1 MGTQG
6 LWAFRYGGKYYVFWN
21 EYDSDELGE
30 TIANGV
36 PRGSSQFQAWMD
48 EKRGDCEVLK
58 QRLDCA
64 WLISPDSGGMSELL
78 SEIAGSEDLFI
89 APGYVRPHC
98 DLFLEHIVVVDLDRE
113 LLDCN
118 GVCFFFLA
126 QLPQTSIHALLK
138 PANLYWLGLDIE
150 PKHPCITT
158 DTVLAPPHDNEELIA
173 SKYRTLSPRLKVPLF
188 HMATAMTASQAL
200 VSSMTQA
207 FALVS
212 QMYGRAITQARDT
225 CFETDYLFREV
236 SYLLLSMA
244 SCSPDRV
251 RLANAEWLEWPT
263 TAHESLGHLSVAK
276 YGILGDDG
284 DAQPRELVST
294 FLSDFHE
301 ACKTPGSSPYTTSYW
316 MGPVFVWLTRD
327 LLSRSSF
334 EAAIYAAVTEARAVP
349 GKREFPVVVFSIRHF
364 VLVRVTP
371 TVVFHSKRFAL
382 WTEPATVDML
392 FLDTEHVD
400 FPFRRPD
407 WVSDNCQRSFEEL
420 AHFFI
425 STSPHSEAFRE
436 LGKLAMDRELTIV
449 NQLEGEPDL
458 LQFPGQD
465 EIEQRGLFSQLNRA
479 NVIDGQARCILVI
492 RASCS
497 SRTSSMLTVPVLWER
512 WANPL
517 PVKTDVVKTDVQ
529 LPLSDGFAN
538 AELEGFKREYLYRLS
553 TNKPIWRQ
561 AFEEAGIN
569 WELLEK
575 VLSSL
580 YERRIVSR
588 ARGLAVLYALIF
600 FIPKGIGGCGVHQ
613 DSYFNNIDRT
623 YRSQIPRQRLGA
635 HLQIASRIRPD
646 ASYRSVYFLALFKPV
661 SEDTSEGWKRAES
674 EAHAQ
679 AAVEYFRQAFQFWI
693 NNDAPLLHV
702 TNHPQIP
709 TMEEVPP
716 EASFNIEKARQWSYH
731 KPSWR
736 YCDAMK
742 PYLDHAR
749 SELRFGDVEVDDISD
764 DDMPLDTKARRPPL
778 DTRTKEDRPAITA
791 ALSWARQLADLHGDQ
806 ETEELVHPD
815 LYLWP

>member
-1 MGTQG
+1 MGTRG

-21 EYDSDELGE
+21 EYDSDELVE

-36 PRGSSQFQAWMD
+36 PRGASQFQAWID

-58 QRLDCA
+58 QRLDYA
-64 WLISPDSGGMSELL
+64 WLISPDSGGKSGLL

-89 APGYVRPHC
+89 APGYVRPHG
-98 DLFLEHIVVVDLDRE
+98 DLFLEHTVVIDLDRE

-138 PANLYWLGLDIE
+138 AANRYWLGLDIE

-158 DTVLAPPHDNEELIA
+158 DMVPAPPHDNEGLVA
-173 SKYRTLSPRLKVPLF
+173 SKYHTLCPRLEVPLF
-188 HMATAMTASQAL
+188 HMATAMAASEAV

-207 FALVS
+207 FTLVS

-225 CFETDYLFREV
+225 CFETDHLFREV

-251 RLANAEWLEWPT
+251 RFANAERLEWPT
-263 TAHESLGHLSVAK
+263 TAYESLNHLSIAK

-284 DAQPRELVST
+284 DAQPREVVST

-301 ACKTPGSSPYTTSYW
+301 ACKTPGSSPYATSYW

-327 LLSRSSF
+327 LLSRSRF

-349 GKREFPVVVFSIRHF
+349 GKREFRVVVFSIRHF

-371 TVVFHSKRFAL
+371 TVVSHSKRYAL
-382 WTEPATVDML
+382 WTEPTTVDMS
-392 FLDTEHVD
+392 FLDTEHVE
-400 FPFRRPD
+400 FPFQRPSILENSVNYDLPVDSD
-407 WVSDNCQRSFEEL
+407 WVSDNFQRNFEEL
-420 AHFFI
+420 ACFFI
-425 STSPHSEAFRE
+425 SISPHRE
-436 LGKLAMDRELTIV
+436 LGNLAMERELTIV

-465 EIEQRGLFSQLNRA
+465 EIEQRDLFSQLNRT
-479 NVIDGQARCILVI
+479 NVLDGQARCILVI
-492 RASCS
+492 GASSS
-497 SRTSSMLTVPVLWER
+497 SRTSSMLTVPILWER

-517 PVKTDVVKTDVQ
+517 RVKTDVK
-529 LPLSDGFAN
+529 LPLSNGFAN
-538 AELEGFKREYLYRLS
+538 AALEEFKRKYLCRLLTS
-553 TNKPIWRQ
+553 KPSWRQ
-561 AFEEAGIN
+561 PFEEAGIN

-575 VLSSL
+575 VLSSP
-580 YERRIVSR
+580 YEHRIALR
-588 ARGLAVLYALIF
+588 ARGLVVLYALVF
-600 FIPKGIGGCGVHQ
+600 FIPTGIGGCGVHQ
-613 DSYFNNIDRT
+613 SCYFDNIDRT
-623 YRSQIPRQRLGA
+623 YRAQISRQRLGA
-635 HLQIASRIRPD
+635 HLQIASRMRPD
-646 ASYRSVYFLALFKPV
+646 GSCRSVYFLALFKPV
-661 SEDTSEGWKRAES
+661 SEDTSEGWKRAEA
-674 EAHAQ
+674 EARAQ
-679 AAVEYFRQAFQFWI
+679 AEVEYFRQAFEFWI
-693 NNDAPLLHV
+693 NNDAPKMHDLA
-702 TNHPQIP
+702 IP

-716 EASFNIEKARQWSYH
+716 DSSFNFEKARQWSYH

-736 YCDAMK
+736 YCHAMK

-749 SELRFGDVEVDDISD
+749 SELRFGDVEVDDK
-764 DDMPLDTKARRPPL
+764 PLDSKARQSPL
-778 DTRTKEDRPAITA
+778 DTRTMEDRPAIIT
-791 ALSWARQLADLHGDQ
+791 ALSWARQLADVHGDQ
-806 ETEELVHPD
+806 ETEELVQPD